1 MPKPILKKA
10 HLLLLTAVCL
20 VAIIINSCKKDS
32 RTDKGTSVG
41 HKCSP

>member
-10 HLLLLTAVCL
+10 HLLLLTALCL

-32 RTDKGTSVG
+32 RTDQQNAVSDPTIA
-41 HKCSP
+41 